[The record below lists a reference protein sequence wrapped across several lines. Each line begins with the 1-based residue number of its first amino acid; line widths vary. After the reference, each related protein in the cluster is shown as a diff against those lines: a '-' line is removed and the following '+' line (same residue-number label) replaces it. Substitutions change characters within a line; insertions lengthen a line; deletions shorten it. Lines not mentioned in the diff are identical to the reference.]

1 MNTKFPYQEQIS
13 FDTYLD
19 QYLQRDDAIRRIP
32 SEAELKELARKSV
45 VKDQLV
51 LAPLPEG
58 ECAALGDTLTLRTT
72 SELPKF
78 NKERVTVSIGRGLY
92 DKGLEEALV
101 GKKAGESCTV
111 TIKDKPVAATILE
124 IKRKTAPEP
133 TDEMVEA
140 LQEKDYKGNPLRTYA
155 EYEAFICEGKTS
167 EALANVNY
175 YMMQKILEDYP
186 VTEYDEEDIRVL
198 GELERAFFREITL
211 EQDGVDLETLSKE
224 EMQERMHCDSM
235 ADFVVMRHDWYKM
248 KIHQCLVYLN
258 LLGLPCEGKTDP
270 LDHYEVL
277 SKLQQTM
284 FEKIKTELTRR
295 NAQ

>member
-258 LLGLPCEGKTDP
+258 LLGLPCKGKTDP